1 MLKGEEGFAYDYNY
15 TSRLY
20 TKFQLEN
27 KNLLLDDAERFQIK
41 ISNIVTGLEYVKQDE
56 SNSIRYGHS
65 DHGRH
70 VTQVPV
76 QLSLKIPDT
85 VCFTRPSK
93 VSHDTLRKYDLM
105 GFNSSIFGNGKY
117 KSVKFQIFI
126 HHPNQLLR
134 SFHRPAFKSTFGYM
148 KDKNDHSKRAW
159 TKFLRI
165 AISKVTVLRTR
176 PNSNVPCDPHL
187 QNDDEKLQTKII
199 KHIGCIP
206 IYWKNNVGTD
216 LNMNICKTSKDL
228 QKAYHYIEN
237 YKTVFA
243 TYSPPCISAEV
254 RTEFDMLEE
263 NESEDPKIQ
272 FLYRETVYEEI
283 TNTESFNFE
292 SFISG
297 VGGFAGIFLGYSI
310 LQLPE
315 LLSLLPTF
323 FRKLKVAFKKGTL

>member
-1 MLKGEEGFAYDYNY
+1 ME
-15 TSRLY
+15 
-20 TKFQLEN
+20 
-27 KNLLLDDAERFQIK
+27 QIE
-41 ISNIVTGLEYVKQDE
+41 T
-56 SNSIRYGHS
+56 
-65 DHGRH
+65 
-70 VTQVPV
+70 
-76 QLSLKIPDT
+76 
-85 VCFTRPSK
+85 
-93 VSHDTLRKYDLM
+93 
-105 GFNSSIFGNGKY
+105 
-117 KSVKFQIFI
+117 
-126 HHPNQLLR
+126 
-134 SFHRPAFKSTFGYM
+134 M

-165 AISKVTVLRTR
+165 AISKVTVLRNR
-176 PNSNVPCDPHL
+176 PNSNVPCDPDL
-187 QNDDEKLQTKII
+187 QNDDEKLQMEII

-216 LNMNICKTSKDL
+216 LDIKICSTSEDL
-228 QKAYHYIEN
+228 QKAFYYIEN

-243 TYSPPCISAEV
+243 AYSPPCISAEV

-315 LLSLLPTF
+315 LLSLLPAF
-323 FRKLKVAFKKGTL
+323 LRKLKDAFKKGTL